1 MLSARWARSLR
12 AMFTT
17 RRGIRQ
23 PLMFAAIGVLST
35 LAYALLYA
43 ALRETASAHVSN
55 LLALAL
61 TALANTQANRHF
73 TFGVRGRS
81 GLVADHLGGLAA
93 FGVALAISS
102 ASISLL
108 QLTVP
113 TPGVA
118 LEIAVLGFGN
128 VIAAITRFV
137 LLRLWLERHQRL
149 ILNTRD
155 RGR

>member
-1 MLSARWARSLR
+1 MSSSARARSLR
-12 AMFTT
+12 AMFKT
-17 RRGIRQ
+17 RLGIRQ

-35 LAYALLYA
+35 LAYALIYA

-55 LLALAL
+55 LLALAI

-73 TFGVRGRS
+73 TFGVRGRA

-113 TPGVA
+113 TAAVA
-118 LEIAVLGFGN
+118 LELGVLAFGN

-155 RGR
+155 RGG

>member
-1 MLSARWARSLR
+1 MPTAPWARSLR
-12 AMFTT
+12 AMFKT
-17 RRGIRQ
+17 RLGIRQ
-23 PLMFAAIGVLST
+23 PVMFAAIGVLST
-35 LAYALLYA
+35 LAYALVYA
-43 ALRETASAHVSN
+43 ALRETAPAHVSN
-55 LLALAL
+55 LLALAI

-73 TFGVRGRS
+73 TFGVRGRA
-81 GLVADHLGGLAA
+81 GLVADHLVGLAA

-113 TPGVA
+113 TPGVR
-118 LEIAVLGFGN
+118 LEIVVLGFGN

-155 RGR
+155 RGS

>member
-1 MLSARWARSLR
+1 MPTAARARSLE
-12 AMFTT
+12 AMFKT
-17 RRGIRQ
+17 RLGIRQ

-35 LAYALLYA
+35 IAYVLIYA
-43 ALRETASAHVSN
+43 ALREIASAHVSN
-55 LLALAL
+55 LLALAI
-61 TALANTQANRHF
+61 TTLANTQANRHF
-73 TFGVRGRS
+73 TFGVRGRA
-81 GLVADHLGGLAA
+81 GLFADHLGGLAA

-108 QLTVP
+108 QLTVGA
-113 TPGVA
+113 PGVG

>member
-1 MLSARWARSLR
+1 MPTAPWARSLR
-12 AMFTT
+12 AMFKT
-17 RRGIRQ
+17 RLGIRQ
-23 PLMFAAIGVLST
+23 PVMFAAIGVLST
-35 LAYALLYA
+35 LAYALVYA
-43 ALRETASAHVSN
+43 ALRETAPAHVSN
-55 LLALAL
+55 LLALAI

-73 TFGVRGRS
+73 TFGVRGRA
-81 GLVADHLGGLAA
+81 GLVADHLVGLAA

-113 TPGVA
+113 TPGVR
-118 LEIAVLGFGN
+118 LEIVVLGFGN

>member
-1 MLSARWARSLR
+1 
-12 AMFTT
+12 MFTT

>member
-1 MLSARWARSLR
+1 MPSTPWARSLR

-17 RRGIRQ
+17 RLGTRQ

-35 LAYALLYA
+35 LAYGLIYA
-43 ALRETASAHVSN
+43 ALREAASAHVSN
-55 LLALAL
+55 LLALAI
-61 TALANTQANRHF
+61 TALANTQANRHC
-73 TFGVRGRS
+73 TFGVRGRA

-93 FGVALAISS
+93 LGVALTISS

-113 TPGVA
+113 TPGVT
-118 LEIAVLGFGN
+118 LEFAVLAFGN
-128 VIAAITRFV
+128 VIAAIARFA
-137 LLRLWLERHQRL
+137 LPRLWLERHQRL

>member
-1 MLSARWARSLR
+1 MPSAPSARSLK

-17 RRGIRQ
+17 RLGVRQ
-23 PLMFAAIGVLST
+23 PLMFAASGVLST
-35 LAYALLYA
+35 LAYALVYA

-55 LLALAL
+55 LLALAII
-61 TALANTQANRHF
+61 ALANTQANRQF
-73 TFGVRGRS
+73 TFGVRGRA

-113 TPGVA
+113 TPSVT
-118 LEIAVLGFGN
+118 LEIAVLAFGN

-155 RGR
+155 RGG

>member
-1 MLSARWARSLR
+1 MPSALRARNLR

-17 RRGIRQ
+17 RLGIRQ
-23 PLMFAAIGVLST
+23 PLTFAAIGVLST
-35 LAYALLYA
+35 LAYALIYA

-55 LLALAL
+55 VLALAI

-73 TFGVRGRS
+73 TFGVRGRA

-93 FGVALAISS
+93 VGVALAISS

-113 TPGVA
+113 TPGVG

-128 VIAAITRFV
+128 VVAAITRFV

>member
-1 MLSARWARSLR
+1 MPIAPRARSLR
-12 AMFTT
+12 AMFKT
-17 RRGIRQ
+17 RLGIRQ
-23 PLMFAAIGVLST
+23 PLIFAAIGVLST
-35 LAYALLYA
+35 FAYALIYA

-55 LLALAL
+55 LLALAI
-61 TALANTQANRHF
+61 TALANTGANRHF
-73 TFGVRGRS
+73 TFGVRGRA

-102 ASISLL
+102 ASIGLL

-118 LEIAVLGFGN
+118 LEIAVLGLGN

-137 LLRLWLERHQRL
+137 LLRLWLERHRRL

>member
-1 MLSARWARSLR
+1 MPGALWARSVR
-12 AMFTT
+12 AMFKT
-17 RRGIRQ
+17 RLGVGQ

-35 LAYALLYA
+35 LAYVLIYA

-55 LLALAL
+55 LLALAI
-61 TALANTQANRHF
+61 TALTNTGANRHF
-73 TFGVRGRS
+73 TFGVRGRAD
-81 GLVADHLGGLAA
+81 LFADHLGGLAA
-93 FGVALAISS
+93 LGVALAISF

-108 QLTVP
+108 QLSVP
-113 TPGVA
+113 APGVT
-118 LEIAVLGFGN
+118 LELVVLAFGN

-149 ILNTRD
+149 ILSTRD